1 MRGLRGA
8 VGCAGGCQRRRDT
21 AGGCWWFYVAQIHV
35 QTPPGPAQRARFARP
50 PWLDGCGQAAAAER
64 WLGQKGLLCSMPLVV
79 PRGTRLGPMAVGWP
93 MASLGATRTSPTLLA
108 VSVPDA
114 SAVSAVSRAVGWGC
128 GAGWGA
134 QWPVLVVVG
143 GVLAADRPTQGYLSA
158 RVTASTSAAP
168 AVSACG
174 QRQRRPQR
182 AAPMRAQP
190 AGAGGRGD
198 RRCGRYEP
206 LRQVCGRKLRV
217 GAAPARA
224 AEGAPAARRSGRR
237 CRRRRLEPAIAGGP
251 AGLARGRLGLRKI
264 GFRGCKG
271 ANKTLYGCSDWA

>member
-1 MRGLRGA
+1 M
-8 VGCAGGCQRRRDT
+8 
-21 AGGCWWFYVAQIHV
+21 CWWL
-35 QTPPGPAQRARFARP
+35 PAAKRPSRRVLVVLLGANIRSDATRISPACPFARQ
-50 PWLDGCGQAAAAER
+50 PWLDGCGQAAAGRGVAGAEGAAVLDAIGGAQR
-64 WLGQKGLLCSMPLVV
+64 HLAGTDGRQLACGEPGSHQDQPDTACCLCARRQRRQRHQQS
-79 PRGTRLGPMAVGWP
+79 GGVG
-93 MASLGATRTSPTLLA
+93 R
-108 VSVPDA
+108 
-114 SAVSAVSRAVGWGC
+114 

-158 RVTASTSAAP
+158 RVTASTSPAP

-206 LRQVCGRKLRV
+206 LRQVCGRELRV

-224 AEGAPAARRSGRR
+224 AEGAPAVRRSGRR
-237 CRRRRLEPAIAGGP
+237 CRRRWLEPAIAGGP
-251 AGLARGRLGLRKI
+251 ASLARGRLGLRKI
-264 GFRGCKG
+264 GFRSCKG
-271 ANKTLYGCSDWA
+271 ANKTLYGCSN

>member
-1 MRGLRGA
+1 MLDAIGGA
-8 VGCAGGCQRRRDT
+8 QRHPAGTDGRRLAHGEPGSHQDQPDTACCLCARRQRRQRSQQS
-21 AGGCWWFYVAQIHV
+21 GGV
-35 QTPPGPAQRARFARP
+35 
-50 PWLDGCGQAAAAER
+50 
-64 WLGQKGLLCSMPLVV
+64 
-79 PRGTRLGPMAVGWP
+79 
-93 MASLGATRTSPTLLA
+93 
-108 VSVPDA
+108 
-114 SAVSAVSRAVGWGC
+114 GC

-182 AAPMRAQP
+182 AAPVRAQP

-237 CRRRRLEPAIAGGP
+237 CRRRRLEPRRSRGGRP
-251 AGLARGRLGLRKI
+251 ASREGDSDCGRLDFGVAKGLTRRCMAVLTRPEPQQACW
-264 GFRGCKG
+264 GSARTPGPG
-271 ANKTLYGCSDWA
+271 AAAPQPFGAVFSRLPPVGTYVINCLLHQYG

>member
-1 MRGLRGA
+1 MLDAIGGA
-8 VGCAGGCQRRRDT
+8 QRHPAGTDGRRLAHGEPGSHQDQPDTACCLCARRQRRQRSQQS
-21 AGGCWWFYVAQIHV
+21 GGV
-35 QTPPGPAQRARFARP
+35 
-50 PWLDGCGQAAAAER
+50 
-64 WLGQKGLLCSMPLVV
+64 
-79 PRGTRLGPMAVGWP
+79 
-93 MASLGATRTSPTLLA
+93 
-108 VSVPDA
+108 
-114 SAVSAVSRAVGWGC
+114 GC

-143 GVLAADRPTQGYLSA
+143 GVLAADRPTQGRLSA

-198 RRCGRYEP
+198 RRCGRYET

-251 AGLARGRLGLRKI
+251 AGLARGRLELRKI
-264 GFRGCKG
+264 GFRCCKG
-271 ANKTLYGCSDWA
+271 ANKTLYGRSNWA

>member
-1 MRGLRGA
+1 MGGA
-8 VGCAGGCQRRRDT
+8 AGGCGV
-21 AGGCWWFYVAQIHV
+21 AGAPPPKCVTFYI
-35 QTPPGPAQRARFARP
+35 T
-50 PWLDGCGQAAAAER
+50 
-64 WLGQKGLLCSMPLVV
+64 LV
-79 PRGTRLGPMAVGWP
+79 G
-93 MASLGATRTSPTLLA
+93 
-108 VSVPDA
+108 
-114 SAVSAVSRAVGWGC
+114 GC

-158 RVTASTSAAP
+158 RVTASTSPAP

-206 LRQVCGRKLRV
+206 LRQLCGRKLRV

-224 AEGAPAARRSGRR
+224 AEGAPAVRRSGRR
-237 CRRRRLEPAIAGGP
+237 CRRRWLEPAIAGGP
-251 AGLARGRLGLRKI
+251 ASLARGRLGLRKI
-264 GFRGCKG
+264 GFRSCKG
-271 ANKTLYGCSDWA
+271 ANKTQYGCSN

>member
-1 MRGLRGA
+1 MLDAIGGA
-8 VGCAGGCQRRRDT
+8 QRHPAGTDGRRLAHGEPGSHQDQPDTACCLCARRQRRQRSQQS
-21 AGGCWWFYVAQIHV
+21 GG
-35 QTPPGPAQRARFARP
+35 G
-50 PWLDGCGQAAAAER
+50 
-64 WLGQKGLLCSMPLVV
+64 
-79 PRGTRLGPMAVGWP
+79 GW
-93 MASLGATRTSPTLLA
+93 
-108 VSVPDA
+108 
-114 SAVSAVSRAVGWGC
+114 

-182 AAPMRAQP
+182 AAPVRAQP

>member
-1 MRGLRGA
+1 MGGLRGA

-21 AGGCWWFYVAQIHV
+21 AGGCWWFCLAQIYV

-50 PWLDGCGQAAAAER
+50 PWLDGLRAGSSSRGVAGAEGAAVLDAIGGAQRHPAGTDGRQLARGEP
-64 WLGQKGLLCSMPLVV
+64 GSHQDQPDTACCLCARRQRRQRSQQSGGV
-79 PRGTRLGPMAVGWP
+79 
-93 MASLGATRTSPTLLA
+93 
-108 VSVPDA
+108 
-114 SAVSAVSRAVGWGC
+114 GC

-134 QWPVLVVVG
+134 PWPVLVVVG
-143 GVLAADRPTQGYLSA
+143 GVLAADRPTQGRLSA

-182 AAPMRAQP
+182 AAPVRAQP

-237 CRRRRLEPAIAGGP
+237 WRRRQLEPAIAGGP

-264 GFRGCKG
+264 GFRSCKG
-271 ANKTLYGCSDWA
+271 ANKTLYGCSN